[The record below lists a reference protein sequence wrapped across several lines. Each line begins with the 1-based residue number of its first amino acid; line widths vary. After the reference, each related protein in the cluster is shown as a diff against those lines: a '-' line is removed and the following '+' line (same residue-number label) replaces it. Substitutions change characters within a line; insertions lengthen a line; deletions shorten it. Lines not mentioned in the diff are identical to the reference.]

1 MFLTLDKKG
10 TLYEQIARAIKM
22 EILEGRVLA
31 GSKLPSTRTLATA
44 LGVARKSV
52 LQAYD
57 LLCAEELAIARA
69 GSGTRVAKV
78 SLAARPPI
86 RTRVVPASRY
96 AARVRSLPPI
106 TLAGAHVS
114 GRPRYNL
121 VYGEPLIDAALFHS
135 WRRKLAAAA
144 LRAGPTYPAAGGFLP
159 LRRAIADYL
168 ARRRGVLCNAADIL
182 IVAGTQQALTLVER
196 VLLDPG
202 DRVIVE
208 DPHYQLAVHSLLAH
222 GARVKSARTDAEGLV
237 VSELPQRATRLV
249 FVTPSH
255 QFPSGVV
262 MTLNR
267 RLELLKWAGRTG
279 SWIFE
284 DDYDTEF
291 HAGGRPLPA
300 LRSLDLADRVLYVG
314 SFSKTLFPS
323 LRLGYIVC
331 PAALR
336 DALYKAKLLDDLGS
350 PSVEQAA
357 LATFIQSRQYEKHLR
372 KSVKELINR
381 RRTVVEALQRL
392 AGRHVEIGPHHAG
405 MHLVIWFRHMSFD
418 RLGAFID
425 RAKSLGLGLHPIHPY
440 YHAPPPRPGLLIG
453 YAGLSVGQLKT
464 AVELFARCLDGE
476 TTANNGTQI

>member
-1 MFLTLDKKG
+1 MYLTLDKQG
-10 TLYEQIARAIKM
+10 TLYDQIARAIKL
-22 EILEGRVLA
+22 EILAGRIVA
-31 GSKLPSTRTLATA
+31 GSKLPSTRALATA

-52 LQAYD
+52 LQAYE
-57 LLCAEELAIARA
+57 LLCAEELAIARG

-78 SLAARPPI
+78 SPAARPKALP
-86 RTRVVPASRY
+86 RSVPVSLY
-96 AARVRSLPPI
+96 AARVRALPPI

-114 GRPRYNL
+114 GRPKYNL
-121 VYGEPLIDAALFHS
+121 LYGEPLVDPGLFHS

-144 LRAGPTYPAAGGFLP
+144 LRAGPAYPAAGGYLP

-168 ARRRGVLCNAADIL
+168 ARRRGVLCDATDIL

-196 VLLDPG
+196 VLIDPG
-202 DRVIVE
+202 ERVVVE
-208 DPHYQLAVHSLLAH
+208 DPHYQLALHSLLAH
-222 GARVKSARTDAEGLV
+222 GAQVTSGRTDEQGLV
-237 VSELPQRATRLV
+237 VRELPQRRTRLV

-262 MTLNR
+262 MSLSR
-267 RLELLKWAGRTG
+267 RLELLEWAARTG

-300 LRSLDLADRVLYVG
+300 LRSLDLADRVLYVS

-336 DALYKAKLLDDLGS
+336 DALYKAKLFDDLGS
-350 PSVEQAA
+350 PAVEQAA

-381 RRTVVEALQRL
+381 RRIVVAALQRL
-392 AGRHVEIGPHHAG
+392 AAHIEIGPHQAG
-405 MHLVIWFRHMSFD
+405 MHFVVWFRHLEFD
-418 RLGAFID
+418 ELDGFIE
-425 RAKSLGLGLHPIHPY
+425 RAKSMGLGLYPIHPY
-440 YHAPPPRPGLLIG
+440 YRNRPARPGLLIG
-453 YAGLSVGQLKT
+453 YAGLSGGQLKT
-464 AVELFARCLDGE
+464 AVELFARCLE
-476 TTANNGTQI
+476 MQPRR

>member
-1 MFLTLDKKG
+1 MYLTLDKKG
-10 TLYEQIARAIKM
+10 TLYEQIARAIKL
-22 EILEGRVLA
+22 EILEGRMVA

-57 LLCAEELAIARA
+57 LLCAEELAVARA

-78 SLAARPPI
+78 NPAARPPP
-86 RTRVVPASRY
+86 RTRIVPASRY
-96 AARVRSLPPI
+96 ATRVRSLPPI

-121 VYGEPLIDAALFHS
+121 VYGEPLIDSALFHS

-144 LRAGPTYPAAGGFLP
+144 LRAGPTYPAAGGYLP

-168 ARRRGVLCNAADIL
+168 ARRRGVLCSASDIL

-196 VLLDPG
+196 VVVDPG
-202 DRVIVE
+202 ERVIVE

-222 GARVKSARTDAEGLV
+222 GAQVKSARTDEQGLV
-237 VSELPQRATRLV
+237 VSELPQRPTRLV

-267 RLELLKWAGRTG
+267 RLELLKWAAHTG

-336 DALYKAKLLDDLGS
+336 DSLYKAKLLDDLGS

-381 RRTVVEALQRL
+381 RRAVVEALQRL
-392 AGRHVEIGPHHAG
+392 AGQHIEIGPHHAG
-405 MHLVIWFRHMSFD
+405 MHLVVWFRRMSFE
-418 RLGAFID
+418 RLGAFIE
-425 RAKSLGLGLHPIHPY
+425 RAKSMGLGLHPIHPY
-440 YHAPPPRPGLLIG
+440 YRTPPARPGLLVG
-453 YAGLSVGQLKT
+453 YAGLTVGQLKT
-464 AVELFARCLDGE
+464 AAELFARCFDGE
-476 TTANNGTQI
+476 

>member
-1 MFLTLDKKG
+1 MYLALDKKG
-10 TLYEQIARAIKM
+10 TLYDQIARALKL
-22 EILEGRVLA
+22 EILEGRIAA

-52 LQAYD
+52 LQAYE
-57 LLCAEELAIARA
+57 LLCAEELAIARG

-78 SLAARPPI
+78 SPAARV
-86 RTRVVPASRY
+86 TAKARVVPLSRY
-96 AARVRSLPPI
+96 ATRARSLPPI

-114 GRPRYNL
+114 DRPRYNL
-121 VYGEPLIDAALFHS
+121 LYGEPLIDAALFHS
-135 WRRKLAAAA
+135 WRRKLSAAA
-144 LRAGPTYPAAGGFLP
+144 LRAGPTYPAAGGYLP

-168 ARRRGVLCNAADIL
+168 ARRRGVLCNAADVL
-182 IVAGTQQALTLVER
+182 IVAGTQQALAIVAR
-196 VLLDPG
+196 VVLDP
-202 DRVIVE
+202 DDSVIVE
-208 DPHYQLAVHSLLAH
+208 DPHYQLAMHSLLAH
-222 GARVKSARTDAEGLV
+222 GANVKSARTDEQGLV
-237 VSELPQRATRLV
+237 AGELPQRTTRLI

-267 RLELLKWAGRTG
+267 RLELLKWAAKTG
-279 SWIFE
+279 SWVFE

-291 HAGGRPLPA
+291 HAGDRPLPA

-336 DALYKAKLLDDLGS
+336 DALYKAKLLEDLGS

-357 LATFIQSRQYEKHLR
+357 LATLIQSRQYEKHLR
-372 KSVKELINR
+372 KSVKELIG
-381 RRTVVEALQRL
+381 RRTAVVDALQRL
-392 AGRHVEIGPHHAG
+392 AGDHIEIGPHRAG
-405 MHLVIWFRHMSFD
+405 MHFAIWFKKMGFD
-418 RLGAFID
+418 RLDAFIE

-440 YHAPPPRPGLLIG
+440 YRERPARPGLLIG
-453 YAGLSVGQLKT
+453 YAGHSVSQLKM
-464 AVELFARCLDGE
+464 AVEIFARCLLEEEAVRGR
-476 TTANNGTQI
+476 

>member
-1 MFLTLDKKG
+1 MYLTLDKKG

-78 SLAARPPI
+78 NPAARPPI

-121 VYGEPLIDAALFHS
+121 VYGEPLIDSALFHS

-144 LRAGPTYPAAGGFLP
+144 LRAGPTYPAAGGYLP

-168 ARRRGVLCNAADIL
+168 ARRRGVLCNPSDIL

-222 GARVKSARTDAEGLV
+222 GARVKSARTDEEGLV

-267 RLELLKWAGRTG
+267 RLELLKWAARTG

-381 RRTVVEALQRL
+381 RRTVVDALQRL
-392 AGRHVEIGPHHAG
+392 ASRHVEIGPHHAG

-453 YAGLSVGQLKT
+453 YAGLSAGQLKT

-476 TTANNGTQI
+476 TANSGTQI

>member
-1 MFLTLDKKG
+1 MYLTLDKKG

-78 SLAARPPI
+78 NPAARPPV
-86 RTRVVPASRY
+86 RTRVAPASRY
-96 AARVRSLPPI
+96 ATRVRLLPPI

-121 VYGEPLIDAALFHS
+121 VYGEPLIDSALFHS

-144 LRAGPTYPAAGGFLP
+144 LRAGPTYPAAGGYMP

-168 ARRRGVLCNAADIL
+168 ARRRGVLCNASDIL
-182 IVAGTQQALTLVER
+182 IVAGTQQALTVVER

-222 GARVKSARTDAEGLV
+222 GARVKSARTDEEGLV
-237 VSELPQRATRLV
+237 VSELPQRPTRLV

-267 RLELLKWAGRTG
+267 RLELLKWAARTG

-291 HAGGRPLPA
+291 HAGNRPLPA

-392 AGRHVEIGPHHAG
+392 TSRHVEIGPHHAG
-405 MHLVIWFRHMSFD
+405 MHLVIWFRHMRFD

-440 YHAPPPRPGLLIG
+440 YRAPPPRPGLLIG

-476 TTANNGTQI
+476 VPANSGTQI

>member
-1 MFLTLDKKG
+1 MYLALDKKG
-10 TLYEQIARAIKM
+10 TLYDQIARALKL
-22 EILEGRVLA
+22 EILEGRIAA

-52 LQAYD
+52 LQAYE
-57 LLCAEELAIARA
+57 LLCAEELAIARG

-78 SLAARPPI
+78 SPAARVPG
-86 RTRVVPASRY
+86 RTRVVPLSRY
-96 AARVRSLPPI
+96 ATRARALPPI
-106 TLAGAHVS
+106 TLAGAHVTD
-114 GRPRYNL
+114 RPRYNL

-135 WRRKLAAAA
+135 WRRKLSAAA
-144 LRAGPTYPAAGGFLP
+144 LRAGPTYPAAGGYLP

-182 IVAGTQQALTLVER
+182 IVAGTQQALAVVAR
-196 VLLDPG
+196 VVLDP
-202 DRVIVE
+202 DDSVIVE
-208 DPHYQLAVHSLLAH
+208 DPHYQLAMHSLLAH
-222 GARVKSARTDAEGLV
+222 GAHVKSARTDEQGLV
-237 VSELPQRATRLV
+237 IDELPQRSTRLI

-255 QFPSGVV
+255 QFPSGVA

-267 RLELLKWAGRTG
+267 RLQLLKWAAKTG

-291 HAGGRPLPA
+291 HAGDRPLPA

-336 DALYKAKLLDDLGS
+336 DALYKAKLLEDLGS

-381 RRTVVEALQRL
+381 RKAVVEALQKL
-392 AGRHVEIGPHHAG
+392 AGDQIEIGPHQAG
-405 MHLVIWFRHMSFD
+405 MHFAIWFKHMAFD
-418 RLGAFID
+418 RLDPFIA
-425 RAKSLGLGLHPIHPY
+425 RAQARGLGLHPIHPY
-440 YHAPPPRPGLLIG
+440 YRIRPPRPGLLIG
-453 YAGLSVGQLKT
+453 YAGHSVSQLKT
-464 AVELFARCLDGE
+464 AVEIFVRCLQE
-476 TTANNGTQI
+476 E